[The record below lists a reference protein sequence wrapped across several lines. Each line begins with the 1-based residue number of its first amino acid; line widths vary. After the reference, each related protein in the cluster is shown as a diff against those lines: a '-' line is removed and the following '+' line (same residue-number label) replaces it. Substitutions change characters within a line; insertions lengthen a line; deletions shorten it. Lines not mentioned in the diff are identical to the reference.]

1 MNYITLIFDLKDSK
15 SLENRNLVQEQ
26 LISSIKECN
35 SLFSH
40 LIKSNF
46 LITLGDE
53 WQGLLKPDSNPYEI
67 INFFKKSLSPKVDF
81 YTAIGIGEVTV
92 TNFELTVNQLDGPS
106 FHLARQAL
114 KYAKK
119 KKLSIVLLKA

>member
-92 TNFELTVNQLDGPS
+92 NNFELTVNQLDGPS